1 MDLSTA
7 VNTLAEVGQGF
18 EQTQM
23 GLLGAYQTVALESYR
38 LEPGGNFSWG
48 KTFPQL
54 KGAQIIGTTLS
65 RFRSYVKS
73 HEGKVPSWDEL
84 KKWETTK
91 RFPGKAGGDGL
102 SAKPKNNKSRPA
114 EMSAGQISASCDG
127 ANRDNFPVVPLEA
140 QPEPVEGGFELT
152 LSHGELYV
160 PIPVGQKLSA
170 VSLAEIEKLI
180 IGYLRERGLDRPLP
194 SEAREEPLPLPEG
207 AKNQPKGKGQ
217 AARLAE
223 KIALEQSKAKAA
235 N

>member
-102 SAKPKNNKSRPA
+102 SAKPKNKNRPA
-114 EMSAGQISASCDG
+114 EMSTSQINNSCDG
-127 ANRDNFPVVPLEA
+127 ANRDNFPVVPLRV
-140 QPEPVEGGFELT
+140 QPEATEGGFELVLT
-152 LSHGELYV
+152 CGDIEL
-160 PIPVGQKLSA
+160 PIPVGRRLSA
-170 VSLAEIEKLI
+170 AELAEIENMLI
-180 IGYLRERGLDRPLP
+180 KFLEERGLDRPSP
-194 SEAREEPLPLPEG
+194 SEALPEPQPLPQG
-207 AKNQPKGKGQ
+207 ARAQGKGKGK

-223 KIALEQSKAKAA
+223 KMALAQAKVA